1 MRLDVA
7 CSHIVD
13 CEHKTAP
20 IDADGEYFAVGTPAM
35 REHRIEYA
43 EARRISRVTFEAW
56 TRRLAP
62 SPGDLLLAR
71 EAPVGPVVRLPDAA
85 NVAPGQRT
93 VLLRPDP
100 QVADSAFLYYA
111 LTSPSAQAGLVVKAE
126 GSTVHHLNV
135 PDIRSFDVWVP
146 PLPEQQAIAE
156 VLGALDDKIAANT
169 ALAETQRD
177 LARTTWD
184 ALRRGA
190 DTVPLGDI
198 VTPGLSGVWGEE
210 VEGPNAGVE
219 VYALRGRDLE
229 DLLTGQQLNPPRRW
243 ISSTQATRRI
253 DLDAQE
259 IWTAGSGTLGPSL
272 LITPDLRAAM
282 ARPLTY
288 SNFVKR
294 LVARDGASGHLSSA
308 WFALWRDWELGNFD
322 NYRTGTA
329 MPNLDVVALLSGVE
343 VPMLP
348 ATAQHHVNFWADVV
362 LRRELEGENRVLAA
376 TRDALLPQL
385 MSGKLRVR
393 DAEDL
398 IVQAGV

>member
-71 EAPVGPVVRLPDAA
+71 EAPVGPVVRLPEAA

-169 ALAETQRD
+169 ALAATADLYASTVLLDSLGAGRVRLASVALITMGSSPKGDTLNELGQGVPFYQGVRD
-177 LARTTWD
+177 FGFRSPTRRVFTT
-184 ALRRGA
+184 APVRSA
-190 DTVPLGDI
+190 NAGDI
-198 VTPGLSGVWGEE
+198 LVSVRAPVGDVNIADEPVCIG
-210 VEGPNAGVE
+210 
-219 VYALRGRDLE
+219 RGIAAVRST
-229 DLLTGQQLNPPRRW
+229 TG
-243 ISSTQATRRI
+243 TQATLLHQLKAER
-253 DLDAQE
+253 DVWEPFEAE
-259 IWTAGSGTLGPSL
+259 GTVFGSINRDQLHGIQLHAVAPERVEFVEMELAAIESSIAATL
-272 LITPDLRAAM
+272 A
-282 ARPLTY
+282 
-288 SNFVKR
+288 
-294 LVARDGASGHLSSA
+294 
-308 WFALWRDWELGNFD
+308 
-322 NYRTGTA
+322 
-329 MPNLDVVALLSGVE
+329 
-343 VPMLP
+343 
-348 ATAQHHVNFWADVV
+348 
-362 LRRELEGENRVLAA
+362 ENRTLAA

-393 DAEDL
+393 DAEAAASAVL
-398 IVQAGV
+398 